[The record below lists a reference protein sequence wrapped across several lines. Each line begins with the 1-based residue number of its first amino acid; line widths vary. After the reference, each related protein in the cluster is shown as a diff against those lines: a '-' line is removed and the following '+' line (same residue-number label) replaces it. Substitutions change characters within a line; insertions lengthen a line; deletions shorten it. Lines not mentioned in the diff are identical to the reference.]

1 MKIKKRL
8 SAYPSSN
15 FVPRNATLFLGQS
28 KFIFEIYFFLVG
40 IRWSRPSG
48 QIRKKSSFLFV
59 MCLMDLIR
67 KVAKSGGS
75 QAHIRNILIRYRWL
89 MRRKIRNL
97 ALFHIQISLENFWAS
112 NTLIPLKAIINGH
125 FSTETGEFEIF
136 TIFGILFL
144 LRLGLVLGRG
154 RHRAGQPSPAIFE
167 TRCP

>member
-1 MKIKKRL
+1 MV
-8 SAYPSSN
+8 SP
-15 FVPRNATLFLGQS
+15 
-28 KFIFEIYFFLVG
+28 
-40 IRWSRPSG
+40 IRTNK
-48 QIRKKSSFLFV
+48 KKSSFLFV

-125 FSTETGEFEIF
+125 FSTETGKFEIF
-136 TIFGILFL
+136 TILCLLILTPSLVAIIENSRLHELTLFYNVS
-144 LRLGLVLGRG
+144 RSSLGLKSILKMPTCINKCQLTTYINERL
-154 RHRAGQPSPAIFE
+154 H
-167 TRCP
+167 